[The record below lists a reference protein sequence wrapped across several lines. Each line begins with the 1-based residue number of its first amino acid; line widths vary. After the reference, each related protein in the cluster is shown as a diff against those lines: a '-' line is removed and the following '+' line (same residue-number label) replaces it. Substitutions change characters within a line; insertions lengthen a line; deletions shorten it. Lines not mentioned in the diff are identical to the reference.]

1 MHGLKDTKSF
11 GLELFKTGNFCML
24 ILDQGVTTQVTTL

>member
-1 MHGLKDTKSF
+1 MNSF
-11 GLELFKTGNFCML
+11 GEELFKTGDFVML